1 MQRKLSE
8 TEDILNSP
16 ESYESDDGPDLHSL
30 LRDQANLTSE
40 IELTEQEWL
49 ELNEKLEGRNL

>member
-1 MQRKLSE
+1 
-8 TEDILNSP
+8 
-16 ESYESDDGPDLHSL
+16 LHSL

-49 ELNEKLEGRNL
+49 ELNEKLEGRSL